1 VSGFDSRDTSPFLPL
16 RGDLGTVTELAT
28 TWAVPALVVL
38 VALGHWQS
46 ALVGRRAAGV
56 LALIAF
62 VAPLTPWYTGDG
74 PCGGTLPLFGLE
86 WFEAVAGAWGPREL
100 SLVTSA
106 LLLLVATH
114 ALGPAGEPAAVTPP
128 EPVWHRPLR
137 LLVDYMVVSVPV
149 VLTVSLTGGWSL
161 ETDGGLLHWLAF
173 GQVLDEPARLLFFPA
188 LILYILLRRRRAG
201 RSAPLPPRPVLPIG
215 RGRG

>member
-1 VSGFDSRDTSPFLPL
+1 VLESLRADVSGRLA
-16 RGDLGTVTELAT
+16 RGQRERIS
-28 TWAVPALVVL
+28 L
-38 VALGHWQS
+38 VAIGHWQS

-74 PCGGTLPLFGLE
+74 PCGGMLPLFGLE